1 MTARSPAAPRFGVE
15 EEFLL
20 LDRATGQP
28 RDGAEA
34 LIRAVPELRC
44 EHEFFHS
51 QVETATS
58 VCTNAD
64 TALEELSTFR
74 LRAAAAAAE
83 QGLVLAGTGLPPVGG
98 SQPGKVV
105 AKQRYLDI
113 DRTMRGMV
121 SRYYS
126 TGTHVHVEVPSRDA
140 GVEVFARIAA
150 WSPVLVA
157 LTANSPIWLGND
169 SGYASW
175 RYLSIQ
181 QWPSSGYPPYFSS
194 ASDYDRVVTDLVRAG
209 ALLDPALV
217 NWSIRLSDKFPTIEL
232 RTADS
237 QLESRDAVAFALI
250 VRALVARALRECEAG
265 EPFERAQPDVLRG
278 AHWIAARN
286 GLDTD
291 LVHPFLGEPAPAAE
305 TVNALLDYVSGELDD
320 AGDLAT
326 VERFLERRRQDF
338 GPAQRQRQTWNAGG
352 IAELMELYTASH
364 NIWE

>member
-1 MTARSPAAPRFGVE
+1 MTARTSAAPRFGVE

-20 LDRATGQP
+20 LDQTSGLP
-28 RDGAEA
+28 RDGAVE
-34 LIRAVPELRC
+34 LIRAIPELRC
-44 EHEFFHS
+44 EHEFFYS

-58 VCTNAD
+58 VCENAG
-64 TALEELSTFR
+64 TALDELGQFR
-74 LRAAAAAAE
+74 QRASAAAKG

-98 SQPGKVV
+98 SQPGRVV
-105 AKQRYLDI
+105 EKQRYLDI
-113 DRTMRGMV
+113 GRTMRGMV

-157 LTANSPIWLGND
+157 LTANSPVWFGGD

-175 RYLSIQ
+175 RFLSIQ
-181 QWPSSGYPPYFSS
+181 QWPSSGYPPYF
-194 ASDYDRVVTDLVRAG
+194 ANAHEYDTVVQDLVRAG

-217 NWSIRLSDKFPTIEL
+217 NWSIRLSDKYPTIEL

-237 QLESRDAVAFALI
+237 QLTSADAVAFALI
-250 VRALVARALRECEAG
+250 LRALVARALRERDAG

-286 GLDTD
+286 GLAGD
-291 LVHPFLGEPAPAAE
+291 LVHPAVGEPRPAFE
-305 TVNALLDYVSGELDD
+305 VVSSLMDYVSGELDE
-320 AGDLAT
+320 AGDLAL
-326 VERFLERRRQDF
+326 VERYLDRLRASG
-338 GPAQRQRQTWNAGG
+338 GPAKQQLDAWQRGGAGELLRLYQT
-352 IAELMELYTASH
+352 SH
-364 NIWE
+364 ESAL

>member
-1 MTARSPAAPRFGVE
+1 MTARTTWAPRFGIE

-20 LDRATGQP
+20 LDRATGLP

-44 EHEFFHS
+44 EHEYFHS

-58 VCTNAD
+58 VCERAE

-74 LRAAAAAAE
+74 LRAAAAAADA
-83 QGLVLAGTGLPPVGG
+83 GLVLAGTGLPPVGG
-98 SQPGKVV
+98 SQPGRVV
-105 AKQRYLDI
+105 EKQRYLDI

-157 LTANSPIWLGND
+157 LTANSPVWLGGD

-181 QWPSSGYPPYFSS
+181 QWPSSGYPPSFAS
-194 ASDYDRVVTDLVRAG
+194 ANDYDRVVGDLVRAG

-217 NWSIRLSDKFPTIEL
+217 NWSIRLSDKYPTIEL

-237 QLESRDAVAFALI
+237 QLSSRDAVAFALI
-250 VRALVARALRECEAG
+250 VRALVARALREREAG

-286 GLDTD
+286 GLATE
-291 LVHPFLGEPAPAAE
+291 LVHPFLGELAPATE
-305 TVNALLDYVSGELDD
+305 TVSGLLDYVSGELDE

-326 VERFLERRRQDF
+326 VERFLARRRGDF
-338 GPAQRQRQTWNAGG
+338 GPAQQQRDAWQSSGVAG
-352 IAELMELYTASH
+352 LLDLYTAAH
-364 NIWE
+364 ELAE

>member
-1 MTARSPAAPRFGVE
+1 MAARTPAAPRFGVE

-20 LDRATGQP
+20 LDQSTGQP
-28 RDGAEA
+28 RDGAAE

-58 VCTNAD
+58 VCTTAD
-64 TALEELSTFR
+64 EAFEELTTFR
-74 LRAAAAAAE
+74 SRAAAAAAGT
-83 QGLVLAGTGLPPVGG
+83 GLVLAGTGLPPVGG
-98 SQPGKVV
+98 SQPGRVV
-105 AKQRYLDI
+105 ERQRYLDI
-113 DRTMRGMV
+113 RRTMRGMV

-150 WSPVLVA
+150 WSPALIA

-181 QWPSSGYPPYFSS
+181 QWPSSGYPPYFAS
-194 ASDYDRVVTDLVRAG
+194 ATEYDRVVTDLVRAG

-217 NWSIRLSDKFPTIEL
+217 NWSIRLSDKYPTIEL

-237 QLESRDAVAFALI
+237 QLTGGDAVAFALI
-250 VRALVARALRECEAG
+250 VRALVARALRERESG

-286 GLDTD
+286 GLATD
-291 LVHPFLGEPAPAAE
+291 LVHPFLGEPTLASE
-305 TVNALLDYVSGELDD
+305 TVAALLDYVSGELDD
-320 AGDLAT
+320 AGDLAS
-326 VERFLERRRQDF
+326 VERFLARRRKDL
-338 GPAQRQRQTWNAGG
+338 GPAQQQRDAWEAGG
-352 IAELMELYTASH
+352 VAALLQLYSRSH
-364 NIWE
+364 AITE

>member
-1 MTARSPAAPRFGVE
+1 MTARASAAPRFGVE

-20 LDRATGQP
+20 LDRVTGQP

-34 LIRAVPELRC
+34 LIRAIPDLRC

-58 VCTNAD
+58 VCE
-64 TALEELSTFR
+64 TAEVALDELTTFR
-74 LRAAAAAAE
+74 RVASAAAHAE
-83 QGLVLAGTGLPPVGG
+83 GLVLAGTGLPPVGG
-98 SQPGKVV
+98 SQPGTVV

-140 GVEVFARIAA
+140 GVEVFARIAP
-150 WSPVLVA
+150 WSPVLIA
-157 LTANSPIWLGND
+157 LTANSPIWLGGD

-175 RYLSIQ
+175 RFLSIQ
-181 QWPSSGYPPYFSS
+181 QWPSSGYPPYF
-194 ASDYDRVVTDLVRAG
+194 ANANDYDRVVTDLVRAG

-217 NWSIRLSDKFPTIEL
+217 NWSIRLSDKYPTIEL

-237 QLESRDAVAFALI
+237 QLTAEDAVVFALI
-250 VRALVARALRECEAG
+250 VRALVARALREREAG

-286 GLDTD
+286 GLADE
-291 LVHPFLGEPAPAAE
+291 LVHPFLGESRPAAE
-305 TVNALLDYVSGELDD
+305 VVTALMDYVSGELDD
-320 AGDLAT
+320 AGDLAA
-326 VERFLERRRQDF
+326 VERFLTRRNDLQ
-338 GPAQRQRQTWNAGG
+338 GPAQQQRAAWQAGG
-352 IAELMELYTASH
+352 LGGLLELYHASH
-364 NIWE
+364 SVAH

>member
-1 MTARSPAAPRFGVE
+1 MTARTPAAPRFGVE

-20 LDRATGQP
+20 LDRVTGQP

-34 LIRAVPELRC
+34 LIRALPDLRC

-58 VCTNAD
+58 VCESGEA
-64 TALEELSTFR
+64 ALHELTTFR
-74 LRAAAAAAE
+74 RVAAAAAAAE
-83 QGLVLAGTGLPPVGG
+83 GLVLAGTGLPPVGG
-98 SQPGKVV
+98 SQPGRVV
-105 AKQRYLDI
+105 EKPRYLDI

-140 GVEVFARIAA
+140 GVEVFARIAV
-150 WSPVLVA
+150 WSPALIA
-157 LTANSPIWLGND
+157 LTANSPIWLGGD

-181 QWPSSGYPPYFSS
+181 QWPSSGYPPYF
-194 ASDYDRVVTDLVRAG
+194 ANANDYDRVVTDLVRAG

-217 NWSIRLSDKFPTIEL
+217 NWSIRLSEKYPTIEL

-237 QLESRDAVAFALI
+237 QLTAGDAVAFALI
-250 VRALVARALRECEAG
+250 VRALVARALRERTAG

-286 GLDTD
+286 GLAGD
-291 LVHPFLGEPAPAAE
+291 LVHPFLGEPRPAAE
-305 TVNALLDYVSGELDD
+305 VVSALMDYVSGELDD

-326 VERFLERRRQDF
+326 IERFLERRYTQQ
-338 GPAQRQRQTWNAGG
+338 GPAEQQRAAWNAGG
-352 IAELMELYTASH
+352 IAELLRLYRTSH
-364 NIWE
+364 DATD